1 MLGVCS
7 CGLRLCC
14 VLAVSCGLCSVF
26 SHAGER
32 DARMEGERREGE
44 GEHLDNIIE
53 IPAAGAL
60 IILLYFEFNFQVVA
74 SRGQCASGVRYF
86 PRVCSGTCRGG

>member
-1 MLGVCS
+1 M
-7 CGLRLCC
+7 
-14 VLAVSCGLCSVF
+14 
-26 SHAGER
+26 ER
-32 DARMEGERREGE
+32 ERREGE

-74 SRGQCASGVRYF
+74 SRGQYALGVHYS
-86 PRVCSGTCRGG
+86 PRVSSPNGTCRGSYRVGEANYT

>member
-7 CGLRLCC
+7 CGLHFCC

-32 DARMEGERREGE
+32 GAWEGE

-60 IILLYFEFNFQVVA
+60 IILLYFELICRWWPVEG
-74 SRGQCASGVRYF
+74 SVR
-86 PRVCSGTCRGG
+86 